1 MDRNKLCVNM
11 IAKFGTGVSICAYS
25 NGKDK
30 WEEDYLKLETM
41 ITGMSFKPIQAK
53 QDDSKLVLKMDNK
66 DPKAP
71 KEKVE
76 FEFKFI

>member
-1 MDRNKLCVNM
+1 M

-41 ITGMSFKPIQAK
+41 ITSMSFKPIQAK